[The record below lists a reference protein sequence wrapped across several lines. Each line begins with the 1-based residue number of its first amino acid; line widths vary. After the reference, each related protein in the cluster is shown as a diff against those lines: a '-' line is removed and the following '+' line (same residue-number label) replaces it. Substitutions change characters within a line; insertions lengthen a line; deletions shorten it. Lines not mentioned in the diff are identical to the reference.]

1 MDALSWLF
9 GALSGVIGALG
20 MGGGGVLI
28 IFLSAFAGLDQLKAQ
43 GINLLFFLPCAAV
56 AVIIHSVEGRIH
68 WKTALPYMA
77 GGLVGVIMGTQ
88 LAAFI
93 GNGLLRKGFAVLLI
107 LFGLYELFK
116 RQKKPEK

>member
-43 GINLLFFLPCAAV
+43 GINLLFFLGLMPT
-56 AVIIHSVEGRIH
+56 IG
-68 WKTALPYMA
+68 YMD
-77 GGLVGVIMGTQ
+77 
-88 LAAFI
+88 
-93 GNGLLRKGFAVLLI
+93 
-107 LFGLYELFK
+107 
-116 RQKKPEK
+116 